1 VRHLLR
7 RVNESYADL
16 DLLDLLFLPALG
28 RVFPWVPLEIFP
40 RLVR

>member
-1 VRHLLR
+1 VRHISR
-7 RVNESYADL
+7 RINESYADL
-16 DLLDLLFLPALG
+16 DLLDLLFLLAFG